1 MIVDVENL
9 KVTGENEEKSLG
21 VFVLEPLPT
30 GFGATLGN
38 ALRRVLLTSIKGAAP
53 TQVKIKGTT
62 HPFTALKGV
71 KEDVVEITLNLKKLR
86 FRIHADTPIIAVIK
100 KKGSGKVTAADIVVP
115 SELEVMNKKQHIAT
129 LSDSKSEF
137 EAEITVEPGV
147 GYSPMEERESSKIG
161 VIVLDALYSPVV
173 KTSYEVE
180 PTRFADRADLDKLTI
195 TIKTDGSIKPVDALK
210 DSAKILK
217 RYYETIMLG
226 ETPQDQLDDIEEIIP
241 TTLGQQEEIA
251 IDELPLQTRTINALR
266 KHGVKTLKELA
277 KMTEEEIA
285 DVKNLG
291 EKSLTEIKKLLKK
304 EGLRD

>member
-9 KVTGENEEKSLG
+9 KVTSEKEEKNTG
-21 VFVLEPLPT
+21 IFILEPLPT

-53 TQVKIKGTT
+53 TQVKIKGAT
-62 HPFTALKGV
+62 HPFTTLKGV
-71 KEDVVEITLNLKKLR
+71 KEDVVEVTLNLKKLR
-86 FRIHADTPIIAVIK
+86 FKIHADSPIIAVIK
-100 KKGSGKVTAADIVVP
+100 KKGSGKISAADIEVP
-115 SELEVMNKKQHIAT
+115 SELEILNKNQHIAT
-129 LSDSKSEF
+129 LADSKSEF

-147 GYSPMEERESSKIG
+147 GYSPMEERETSKIG
-161 VIVLDALYSPVV
+161 VIVLDALFSPIIRA
-173 KTSYEVE
+173 SYNVE
-180 PTRFADRADLDKLTI
+180 STRFADRADLDKLTM
-195 TIKTDGSIKPVDALK
+195 TIETDGSIKPLDALK
-210 DSAKILK
+210 NSAKILK

-226 ETPQDQLDDIEEIIP
+226 ETPEDMLEEDEITP
-241 TTLGQQEEIA
+241 TILVQQEEIA

-277 KMTEEEIA
+277 KMTDEEIA

-304 EGLRD
+304 EGLRE